1 MIKIS
6 SSTNIQ
12 LVGLSQKVGHK
23 ILYALGRTVALE
35 QLAKQKA
42 EHPFTPKKKK
52 GKKTA
57 NRL

>member
-6 SSTNIQ
+6 SSSGIQ

-35 QLAKQKA
+35 QLAKQEA
-42 EHPFTPKKKK
+42 RHQSTPKKKT
-52 GKKTA
+52 GKKTG